1 MIKRS
6 TKLRKVRAVEEARD
20 VAPRADGAL
29 VTVPKPRCWESFFK
43 CQPSPVF
50 RSQLLAGLMAGVKI
64 EVARIPT
71 STLLDA
77 VLLAT
82 AARTCCDAEIV
93 DDYQSL
99 LDRARDAW
107 RAPDWTCHVF
117 SSTHAAKADF
127 ILTQGMTDFV
137 CAEDAYIPE
146 MVSWYLRQDAPDYF
160 DHELETDKDVR
171 TWRRAA

>member
-6 TKLRKVRAVEEARD
+6 TKPRRQEEAQD
-20 VAPRADGAL
+20 AAPRSNDAL
-29 VTVPKPRCWESFFK
+29 VTLPKPRCWESFFR

-50 RSQLLAGLMAGVKI
+50 RSQLLAGLMAGTRL

-93 DDYQSL
+93 DDYQDL

-107 RAPDWTCHVF
+107 RASDWTCHVF

-127 ILTQGMTDFV
+127 ILTQGMMDFV

-146 MVSWYLRQDAPDYF
+146 MVAWYLRQDAPAYF
-160 DHELETDKDVR
+160 AAELETDKDVKR
-171 TWRRAA
+171 WRRAA